1 MKKSN
6 SSTIVAQATAS
17 GASAISIIRFSGPQA
32 YNIAQ
37 KIWQP
42 ISSHAPSPREL
53 TLGWLVDG
61 ITKIDQAM
69 LVYMPAPHSYTGE
82 DVVEI
87 HTHGAPVITQT
98 VISLALK
105 HGAQLA
111 EPGEFTRR
119 AFLNGKLDLTQAEAV
134 GELIASNNATM
145 MRLASKQ
152 LAGGLS
158 EVIDSIKKTL
168 LGLAAHEAASLDF
181 SEEDIIESQLSIQ
194 EKSLKKITKQASD
207 LLSNSSSLAIVK
219 NGYSVA
225 LVGLPNAGKS
235 TLLNTLLGYDRSIVT
250 DIAGTTRDT
259 ITEGITLGD
268 ISIHLTDTAGL
279 RDASDK
285 VEQLGVDRTL
295 QELKSSD
302 TIIILIEPDMMSS
315 TISYLKKNNILPLL
329 NTTSSLIVF
338 TKSDIDQHIAVTP
351 KLNSITQLTVS
362 AKTGNGI
369 TGLKKQL
376 QAFASQNQSS
386 ENLSVLTNRQI
397 ELIKKLTR
405 QLKETLQLVQA
416 QTPADIILVEYQ
428 NAISI
433 CNSLTGEEVTQEI
446 INKVF
451 SDFCIGK

>member
-6 SSTIVAQATAS
+6 SSTIVAQASAS
-17 GASAISIIRFSGPQA
+17 GASAISIVRFSGPQA
-32 YNIAQ
+32 YTIAQ

-42 ISSHAPSPREL
+42 VGSDSPKPRKL
-53 TLGWLVDG
+53 TLGWLIDDT
-61 ITKIDQAM
+61 TKVDQAM

-98 VISLALK
+98 VISLSLQN
-105 HGAQLA
+105 GAKLA

-119 AFLNGKLDLTQAEAV
+119 AFLGGKLDLTQAEAV

-158 EVIDSIKKTL
+158 KTIKDIKQVL

-181 SEEDIIESQLSIQ
+181 SEEDIVESQLSVQ
-194 EKSLKKITKQASD
+194 TKSLKQIIKKTND
-207 LLSNSSSLAIVK
+207 LLDDSSSLATVK

-268 ISIHLTDTAGL
+268 INVHLTDTAGL
-279 RDASDK
+279 RDANDI

-302 TIIILIEPDMMSS
+302 TIIVLIEPGNALA
-315 TISYLKKNNILPLL
+315 TIQYLKKNNVLSLL
-329 NTTSSLIVF
+329 NSASSLIIL
-338 TKSDIDQHIAVTP
+338 TKSDIDQEVETIP
-351 KLNSITQLTVS
+351 ELKNITQLVIS
-362 AKTGNGI
+362 AKTGAGI
-369 TGLKKQL
+369 KALRKQL
-376 QAFASQNQSS
+376 QVFASQNQSS

-397 ELIKKLTR
+397 EVMKKLVQ
-405 QLKETLQLVQA
+405 QLKSTLQLVQA
-416 QTPADIILVEYQ
+416 KTPPDIILVEYQ
-428 NAISI
+428 KAISI